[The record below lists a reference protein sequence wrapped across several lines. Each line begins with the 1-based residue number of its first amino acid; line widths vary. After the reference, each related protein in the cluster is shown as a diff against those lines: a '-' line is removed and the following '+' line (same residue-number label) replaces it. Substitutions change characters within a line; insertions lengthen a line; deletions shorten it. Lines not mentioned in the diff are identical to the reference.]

1 MTTALPVAW
10 LVARAAGLVAFGLLT
25 LSVWL
30 GLNGLPA
37 LPLLS
42 LGFLLANGDLIWAQ
56 LRNQRLGSDPRGSDP
71 EGV

>member
-1 MTTALPVAW
+1 MTLS
-10 LVARAAGLVAFGLLT
+10 FGATLA

-30 GLNGLPA
+30 DLNGLPA

-56 LRNQRLGSDPRGSDP
+56 LRRDQTRPRDSP
-71 EGV
+71 